1 MSTANLQLR
10 IQDQVA
16 WIQIDRPTKLNALNR
31 VVLEELNQ
39 VFSDLRTDASV
50 LVIVL
55 TGSGEKAFV
64 AGADIAE
71 FSEFGPVE
79 GRALAQKGQDDVF
92 TFIEQMNKPVIA
104 AINGFALGGGLELA
118 MSCHI
123 RIASANAKMGLPE
136 TSLGV
141 IPGYGG
147 TQRLAQIIGKGRA
160 MELIL
165 SCQML
170 PADQAL
176 NFGLVTQVVSQ
187 EELLPAAAALA
198 QKILKN
204 SPFAIGQA
212 IQAVNAAYEEGLN
225 GFEAEV
231 NGFGTCFGSE
241 DFKEG
246 TQAFLEKRK
255 ANFTGN

>member
-1 MSTANLQLR
+1 MGTANLQLR

-31 VVLEELNQ
+31 AVLEELNQ
-39 VFSDLRTDASV
+39 VFSDLRTDTSV
-50 LVIVL
+50 RVIVL

-79 GRALAQKGQDDVF
+79 GRALAQKGQDAVF

-170 PADQAL
+170 AADQAL
-176 NFGLVTQVVSQ
+176 DFGLVTQVVPQ

-246 TQAFLEKRK
+246 TLAFLEKRK

>member
-1 MSTANLQLR
+1 M
-10 IQDQVA
+10 
-16 WIQIDRPTKLNALNR
+16 
-31 VVLEELNQ
+31 
-39 VFSDLRTDASV
+39 FSDLRTDASV
-50 LVIVL
+50 RVIVL

>member
-31 VVLEELNQ
+31 AVLEELNQ
-39 VFSDLRTDASV
+39 VFSDLRTDTSV
-50 LVIVL
+50 RVIVL

-79 GRALAQKGQDDVF
+79 GRALAQKGQDAVF

-246 TQAFLEKRK
+246 TLAFLEKRK

>member
-31 VVLEELNQ
+31 AVLEELNQ
-39 VFSDLRTDASV
+39 VFSDLRTDTSV
-50 LVIVL
+50 RVIVL

-79 GRALAQKGQDDVF
+79 GRALAQKGQDAVF

-118 MSCHI
+118 MACHI

-170 PADQAL
+170 AADQAL
-176 NFGLVTQVVSQ
+176 YFGLVTQVVPQ

-246 TQAFLEKRK
+246 TLAFLEKRK

>member
-1 MSTANLQLR
+1 MSTTNLQLR

-16 WIQIDRPTKLNALNR
+16 WIQIDRPTKLNALNKA
-31 VVLEELNQ
+31 VLEELHQ
-39 VFSDLRTDASV
+39 VFSELRLDTSV
-50 LVIVL
+50 RVIVL

-71 FSEFGPVE
+71 FSEFGPAE

-118 MSCHI
+118 MSCHL
-123 RIASANAKMGLPE
+123 RIASSNAKMGLPE

-160 MELIL
+160 LELIL
-165 SCQML
+165 TCQML

-176 NFGLVTQVVSQ
+176 SFGLVTQVVPQ

-231 NGFGTCFGSE
+231 AGFGICFGSE

>member
-1 MSTANLQLR
+1 MVPLFAYGPQSDKFQGVYEN
-10 IQDQVA
+10 
-16 WIQIDRPTKLNALNR
+16 N
-31 VVLEELNQ
+31 EL
-39 VFSDLRTDASV
+39 F
-50 LVIVL
+50 
-55 TGSGEKAFV
+55 
-64 AGADIAE
+64 
-71 FSEFGPVE
+71 
-79 GRALAQKGQDDVF
+79 
-92 TFIEQMNKPVIA
+92 
-104 AINGFALGGGLELA
+104 
-118 MSCHI
+118 
-123 RIASANAKMGLPE
+123 
-136 TSLGV
+136 
-141 IPGYGG
+141 Y
-147 TQRLAQIIGKGRA
+147 
-160 MELIL
+160 
-165 SCQML
+165 
-170 PADQAL
+170 QAL

>member
-31 VVLEELNQ
+31 AVLEELNQ

-79 GRALAQKGQDDVF
+79 GRALAQKGQDAVF

-118 MSCHI
+118 MSCHM

-170 PADQAL
+170 AADQAL
-176 NFGLVTQVVSQ
+176 DFGLVTQVVPQ
-187 EELLPAAAALA
+187 EELLPAAAVLA

-231 NGFGTCFGSE
+231 NGFGACFGSE

>member
-1 MSTANLQLR
+1 MSTTNLQLR

-16 WIQIDRPTKLNALNR
+16 WIQIDRPTKLNALNKA
-31 VVLEELNQ
+31 VLEELHQ
-39 VFSDLRTDASV
+39 VFSELRLDTSV
-50 LVIVL
+50 GVIVL

-71 FSEFGPVE
+71 FSEFGPAE

-118 MSCHI
+118 MSCHL
-123 RIASANAKMGLPE
+123 RIASSNAKMGLPE

-160 MELIL
+160 LELIL
-165 SCQML
+165 TCQML

-176 NFGLVTQVVSQ
+176 SFGLVTQVVPQ

-231 NGFGTCFGSE
+231 NGFGACFGSE

>member
-31 VVLEELNQ
+31 AVLEELNK

-50 LVIVL
+50 RVIVL

>member
-31 VVLEELNQ
+31 AVLEELNQ
-39 VFSDLRTDASV
+39 VFSDLRTDTSV
-50 LVIVL
+50 RVIVL

-79 GRALAQKGQDDVF
+79 GRALAQKGQDAVF

-170 PADQAL
+170 AADQAL
-176 NFGLVTQVVSQ
+176 DFGLVTQVVPQ

>member
-31 VVLEELNQ
+31 AVLEELNQ
-39 VFSDLRTDASV
+39 VFSDLRTDTSV
-50 LVIVL
+50 RVIVL

-79 GRALAQKGQDDVF
+79 GRALAQKGQDAVF

-170 PADQAL
+170 AADQAL
-176 NFGLVTQVVSQ
+176 DFGLVTQVVPQ

-246 TQAFLEKRK
+246 TLAFLEKRK

>member
-39 VFSDLRTDASV
+39 VFSDLRTDVSV
-50 LVIVL
+50 RVIVL

-71 FSEFGPVE
+71 FSEFGPAE

-176 NFGLVTQVVSQ
+176 NFGLVTQVVPQ
-187 EELLPAAAALA
+187 EELLPAAATLA

>member
-1 MSTANLQLR
+1 MSTTNLQLR

-16 WIQIDRPTKLNALNR
+16 WIQIDRPTKLNALNKA
-31 VVLEELNQ
+31 VLEELHQ
-39 VFSDLRTDASV
+39 VFSELRLDTSV
-50 LVIVL
+50 RVIVL

-71 FSEFGPVE
+71 FSEFSPVE

-118 MSCHI
+118 MSCHL
-123 RIASANAKMGLPE
+123 RIASSNAKMGLPE

-160 MELIL
+160 LELIL
-165 SCQML
+165 TCQML

-176 NFGLVTQVVSQ
+176 SFGLVTQVVPQ

-231 NGFGTCFGSE
+231 TGFGTCFGSE

>member
-31 VVLEELNQ
+31 AVLEELNQ
-39 VFSDLRTDASV
+39 VFSDLRTDTSV
-50 LVIVL
+50 RVIVL

-79 GRALAQKGQDDVF
+79 GRALAQKGQDAVF

-118 MSCHI
+118 MACHI

-170 PADQAL
+170 AADQAL
-176 NFGLVTQVVSQ
+176 DFGLVTQVVPQ